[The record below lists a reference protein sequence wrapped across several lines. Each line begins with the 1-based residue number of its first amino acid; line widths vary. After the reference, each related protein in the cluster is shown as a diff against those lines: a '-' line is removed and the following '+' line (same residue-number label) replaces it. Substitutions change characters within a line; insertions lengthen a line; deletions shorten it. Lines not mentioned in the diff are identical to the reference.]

1 MNIRTYI
8 VSNVERRQYTP
19 FFKSTDVNLLLSLV
33 CFSYKNGR
41 FGVMIGQIACQ
52 SKYLRRVNSM
62 NTHWPFVTTYTKSKE
77 EFCVL
82 IYTEQRL
89 STAACIW
96 VRGECI
102 INTLVHPKLNRKRE
116 SSWLCRKQKQSIYI
130 FLGFIVNDIKMLLA
144 VMAK

>member
-62 NTHWPFVTTYTKSKE
+62 NTHWPFVTAYPKSKE

-116 SSWLCRKQKQSIYI
+116 QLIMKEIEAVYYN